1 MFILGIMMV
10 NEVIPT
16 TKFQYKL
23 ENVHVYAYIRY
34 LKARD
39 IDHVFDIC
47 QDIERLKFYRFSLL
61 LLNN

>member
-23 ENVHVYAYIRY
+23 ENVHVYDYTYKIP
-34 LKARD
+34 
-39 IDHVFDIC
+39 
-47 QDIERLKFYRFSLL
+47 
-61 LLNN
+61 